1 LKARNGCI
9 QGGQVLPQKKK
20 FDHGKDG
27 LFNVNM
33 QTKPEARHLN

>member
-1 LKARNGCI
+1 MYTRWPGIAI
-9 QGGQVLPQKKK
+9 KKI
-20 FDHGKDG
+20 DHGKDG

>member
-1 LKARNGCI
+1 
-9 QGGQVLPQKKK
+9 LPQKKI
-20 FDHGKDG
+20 DHGKDG